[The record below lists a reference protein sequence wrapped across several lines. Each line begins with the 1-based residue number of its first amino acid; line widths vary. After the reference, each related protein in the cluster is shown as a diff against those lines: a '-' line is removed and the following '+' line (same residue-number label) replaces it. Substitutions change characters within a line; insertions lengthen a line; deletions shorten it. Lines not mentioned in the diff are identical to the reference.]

1 MVRDLWQN
9 WVEEKC
15 RITGRTQNAGS
26 RFETPLAVYRFF
38 KNEIRKSKLNS
49 MRCSVG
55 GWQATCI
62 GEEETDAAV
71 AHSLAV
77 RTPKFRFYFF
87 VSFLSVNWQRI
98 RNKRTTEE
106 KIRPQQQRQQA
117 IADEHWTNAT
127 MFQLNTNKNVV
138 DEYVTRCYLLTVRH
152 WDNWIQTRI
161 ERFEHEWA
169 SKREEK

>member
-1 MVRDLWQN
+1 MPNQ
-9 WVEEKC
+9 
-15 RITGRTQNAGS
+15 G
-26 RFETPLAVYRFF
+26 
-38 KNEIRKSKLNS
+38 SKLPLPYTDFSRTKFENLNWIWCVVLSVAGRPHVLVKKKQMQLLLTRSLYGRRNS
-49 MRCSVG
+49 AS
-55 GWQATCI
+55 I
-62 GEEETDAAV
+62 
-71 AHSLAV
+71 
-77 RTPKFRFYFF
+77 FF

-127 MFQLNTNKNVV
+127 MFQLNTNKNAV

-161 ERFEHEWA
+161 ERFEHE
-169 SKREEK
+169 